1 MSLIRLVPLCVLR
14 AALGSSHLQVRT
26 RFGTVV
32 GQDATSPDPDYL
44 QCTEFLGIPYA
55 KPPVNFFRFRPPRR
69 WTKRFSGGVLN
80 ATRYGN
86 QCPQSSYAGGYFG
99 DEDCLVLNIWR
110 PRETTSTKLAVMLWI
125 HGGAFVFGDDGN
137 NFALNRYSG
146 CSLASGHDVVV
157 AGMNYRMGPLG
168 FGTFEGFGGRIET
181 NVGLADQREA
191 MRWVRREIGQ
201 FGGDRERVTIF
212 GQSAGAISVITHM
225 ASSFS
230 RGLFHA
236 AISQS
241 GFPGTVSNEFGL
253 NRTRDWAD
261 RIGCNRTWSRR
272 WCLLTKTPQ
281 ELILGA
287 QEELNPLT
295 SAGWSPTVDGCDI
308 QAPPSLLFEENRTAD
323 VPFLAGFNTDEANVF
338 VYPGFPSGMP
348 ASVPPLLLGAVFSKD
363 EAYAMSPTQIGEL
376 LQAYSNYSD
385 PLAQASEIVGDGTF
399 ICGSINTAIQQSRRA
414 PTWLYRFNFRSSCP
428 PTRPDTPG
436 VYHGLD
442 LPYHFNTP
450 SAFGCAFDAAE
461 SALGERIQAAYAN
474 FAKYHNPNGPSGKG
488 SLPQYWEPQWENVV
502 FDDPNDTIDSM
513 YKSAPCS
520 LWAKLQKEIYSKDA
534 SVDQLASDTVSVTV

>member
-1 MSLIRLVPLCVLR
+1 M
-14 AALGSSHLQVRT
+14 G
-26 RFGTVV
+26 
-32 GQDATSPDPDYL
+32 
-44 QCTEFLGIPYA
+44 
-55 KPPVNFFRFRPPRR
+55 
-69 WTKRFSGGVLN
+69 
-80 ATRYGN
+80 
-86 QCPQSSYAGGYFG
+86 
-99 DEDCLVLNIWR
+99 
-110 PRETTSTKLAVMLWI
+110 
-125 HGGAFVFGDDGN
+125 
-137 NFALNRYSG
+137 
-146 CSLASGHDVVV
+146 VV

-225 ASSFS
+225 ASSLS

-241 GFPGTVSNEFGL
+241 GFPATVSNEFGL

-363 EAYAMSPTQIGEL
+363 EAYAMSPTVL
-376 LQAYSNYSD
+376 TCRTTS
-385 PLAQASEIVGDGTF
+385 T
-399 ICGSINTAIQQSRRA
+399 
-414 PTWLYRFNFRSSCP
+414 
-428 PTRPDTPG
+428 
-436 VYHGLD
+436 
-442 LPYHFNTP
+442 LPTP
-450 SAFGCAFDAAE
+450 SA
-461 SALGERIQAAYAN
+461 ALLMPQSLRSGRGSRPLTPISQSTTIRTARAVKAPYRSTLDLSGRTWCSTTRTTPLTACIR
-474 FAKYHNPNGPSGKG
+474 ALPVACGPSCRMRSTGRTPVWT
-488 SLPQYWEPQWENVV
+488 SYPATL
-502 FDDPNDTIDSM
+502 
-513 YKSAPCS
+513 C
-520 LWAKLQKEIYSKDA
+520 
-534 SVDQLASDTVSVTV
+534 